1 MLYDIF
7 YFDMKYEDGD
17 GHKRRPVLVV
27 KLKDNG
33 EKCTVAKMT
42 GTPPREGYKGE
53 ILLSKW
59 KEAGLK
65 KPTTVRLSKSA
76 TLKSEWLTEKIGTLT
91 DEDIEKVKKG
101 LKEVKMEKLILDE
114 NLFAD
119 VRKKNLEE
127 GKKGYVGDLPD
138 TLYEFVYDRLFPEAV
153 KSYKSLVVDD
163 NREYEDDRFISR
175 GLGDYDIGVSVKDE
189 EDASL
194 VKDVADALKLKYEF
208 RPFKQKEGYNAIA
221 IIRMTD
227 EQGETP
233 TEDYLKKIG
242 FEGKSRNKTVNKDK

>member
-1 MLYDIF
+1 
-7 YFDMKYEDGD
+7 
-17 GHKRRPVLVV
+17 
-27 KLKDNG
+27 
-33 EKCTVAKMT
+33 
-42 GTPPREGYKGE
+42 
-53 ILLSKW
+53 
-59 KEAGLK
+59 
-65 KPTTVRLSKSA
+65 
-76 TLKSEWLTEKIGTLT
+76 
-91 DEDIEKVKKG
+91 
-101 LKEVKMEKLILDE
+101 MEKLILDE

-163 NREYEDDRFISR
+163 SREYEDDRFVSR

-242 FEGKSRNKTVNKDK
+242 FEGKSRNKTTNQDK